1 VVLVVVAAH
10 KVVEQPLVV
19 LETRHPQ
26 AQVKEIMAAQGR
38 ELLLIVALVVVA
50 VLVLLVV
57 TV

>member
-1 VVLVVVAAH
+1 MVVAAH